1 MQYRISFSESD
12 TRYNHVVY
20 GIRLRSEDFY
30 RYIGY
35 TTKGVATRARMHE
48 RDSKKYHTPLYSW
61 YRKYRTAESFVIEV
75 LEHVPDNLDL
85 LKFREQFWIA
95 TYRESFVCGI
105 YPKPLLNIRD
115 GGDGKIDHSIGQ
127 KERWSRDRTGTGNP
141 MHGLKG
147 PSHPAYG
154 YKVSAEER
162 ANRTLRYTGERNPM
176 AVLTREKVEVI
187 RRRHSSGESQAGLA
201 REFGVSK
208 AAIRKIVLHLTW
220 K

>member
-1 MQYRISFSESD
+1 MQHSISFSKTD
-12 TRYNHVVY
+12 IRYTHVVY

-61 YRKYRTAESFVIEV
+61 YRKYRTTETFVIEV
-75 LEHVPDNLDL
+75 IEHIPDDLDL

-95 TYRESFVCGI
+95 TYRESFVNGI

-115 GGDGKIDHSIGQ
+115 GGDGKIDHTDFQ
-127 KERWSRDRTGTGNP
+127 KERWSKDRSGAGNP
-141 MHGLKG
+141 MYGLKG
-147 PSHPAYG
+147 PNHPGYG
-154 YKVSAEER
+154 YKVLDEER
-162 ANRTLRYTGERNPM
+162 ASRTLRYTGERNPR
-176 AVLTREKVEVI
+176 AVLTREKVETI
-187 RRRHSSGESQAGLA
+187 RQRHSSGESQASLA

-208 AAIRKIVLHLTW
+208 GAIRKVVLHLSW